1 MVIENSEKKTQ
12 NNELKDAKKQNVHC
26 IYCSSVSPV
35 SAAVFSYHTASSTY
49 VDHLQL
55 KCVL

>member
-12 NNELKDAKKQNVHC
+12 NNELKDAKKQNV